1 MIFAI
6 GVAVALT
13 ACVNNEQFDDA
24 APKEVSFKGFNLGE
38 STRATFDGSEFMVYA
53 RFSQLGDGSDYA
65 NYWGADAKEV
75 AYVTDAW
82 RVNEVGKKYY
92 WPKAG
97 KISFWGYYYPNPKTQ
112 TDVTV
117 TFDIANGG
125 VQVAGVDPE
134 EAAVLMLADPTQSDL
149 LNGGTV
155 PMVFKHAG
163 AQVIF
168 RIANASK
175 GNGFN
180 LTITG
185 VSISNVSMLANY
197 KWDEWSDWEN
207 SAATISN
214 DDDVAISET
223 AISST
228 STELYPFNVIP
239 QAKNVHSAQ
248 KKITINYTVE
258 DTNAGYSYNATAT
271 FDATDWLINTKHYYN
286 VTFNF
291 TAGEEIIFAPETT
304 DWATSQH
311 DFAVTE

>member
-1 MIFAI
+1 MKKLMIFAI

-53 RFSQLGDGSDYA
+53 KFSQLGNGSDYA
-65 NYWGADAKEV
+65 NYWGDAAKEV

-82 RVNEVGKKYY
+82 RVNDGKKYY

-97 KISFWGYYYPNPKTQ
+97 KLSFWGYYPKSQ
-112 TDVTV
+112 AGV
-117 TFDIANGG
+117 TFDTTYG

-134 EAAVLMLADPTQSDL
+134 EAAVLMLADPAQSDL

-168 RIANASK
+168 RIANASIA
-175 GNGFN
+175 NNFN

-185 VSISNVSMLANY
+185 VSISNVSELANY
-197 KWDEWSDWEN
+197 KWGVWSDWAD
-207 SAATISN
+207 SMATISS
-214 DDDVAISET
+214 DDDVDISEA
-223 AISST
+223 AITSSST
-228 STELYPFNVIP
+228 DLYTFKVIP
-239 QAKNVHSAQ
+239 QAKDENGA
-248 KKITINYTVE
+248 KEITINYTVE
-258 DTNAGYSYNATAT
+258 DGNAGYTYNATAT
-271 FDATDWLINTKHYYN
+271 LAATDWKENTKHYYN

-291 TAGEEIIFAPETT
+291 TAGEEILFAPETT
-304 DWATSQH
+304 EWATSQH
-311 DFAVTE
+311 DFAVTD

>member
-1 MIFAI
+1 MKKLMIFAI

-38 STRATFDGSEFMVYA
+38 STRATFDGTEFMVYA
-53 RFSQLGDGSDYA
+53 QFSNAGDGTDYK
-65 NYWGADAKEV
+65 NYWGDAAKEI
-75 AYVTDAW
+75 TEQDGAW
-82 RVNEVGKKYY
+82 KVNETTKYY

-97 KISFWGYYYPNPKTQ
+97 AISFWGYYPKSQ
-112 TDVTV
+112 AGV
-117 TFDIANGG
+117 TFDATNG
-125 VQVAGVDPE
+125 VKVADVDPA
-134 EAAVLMLADPTQSDL
+134 EAAVLMLADPAESKLKTAND
-149 LNGGTV
+149 V

-168 RIANASK
+168 RIANASIA
-175 GNGFN
+175 NNFN

-197 KWDEWSDWEN
+197 KWDEWSDWAD

-214 DDDVAISET
+214 DDDVAISEA
-223 AISST
+223 AIGST
-228 STELYPFNVIP
+228 DLYTFNVIP
-239 QAKNVHSAQ
+239 QAKDENGA

-271 FDATDWLINTKHYYN
+271 FDATDWVINTKHYYN

-291 TAGEEIIFAPETT
+291 TAGEEIEFAPETT
-304 DWATSQH
+304 EWATSQH
-311 DFAVTE
+311 DFAVTD

>member
-38 STRATFDGSEFMVYA
+38 STRATFEGSEFMVFA
-53 RFSQLGDGSDYA
+53 KFSQLGDGSDYA
-65 NYWGADAKEV
+65 NYWGDAAKEV

-82 RVNEVGKKYY
+82 RVNDGKKYY

-97 KISFWGYYYPNPKTQ
+97 TISFWGYYPKSQ
-112 TDVTV
+112 ADV
-117 TFDIANGG
+117 TFDTTNG
-125 VQVAGVDPE
+125 VQVADVDPE
-134 EAAVLMLADPTQSDL
+134 EAAELMLADPAQSDL

-168 RIANASK
+168 RIANASIA
-175 GNGFN
+175 NGFD

-185 VSISNVSMLANY
+185 VSISNVSELANY
-197 KWDEWSDWEN
+197 KWGVWSDWAN

-223 AISST
+223 AISSS
-228 STELYPFNVIP
+228 STDLYTFKVIP
-239 QAKNVHSAQ
+239 QKKDVNGAKE
-248 KKITINYTVE
+248 ITINYTVK
-258 DTNAGYSYNATAT
+258 DNNADYTYNATAT
-271 FDATDWLINTKHYYN
+271 LAATDWNENTKHYYN

-291 TAGEEIIFAPETT
+291 TAGEEILFAPETT

-311 DFAVTE
+311 DFAVTD

>member
-13 ACVNNEQFDDA
+13 SCVNNEQFDDA

-38 STRATFDGSEFMVYA
+38 STRATLAVDEEFMVYA
-53 RFSQLGDGSDYA
+53 RFSQLGDGSDYD
-65 NYWGADAKEV
+65 NYWGDAAKQV

-82 RVNEVGKKYY
+82 RVNDGKKYY

-97 KISFWGYYYPNPKTQ
+97 KISFWGYYPTTQ
-112 TDVTV
+112 DGV
-117 TFDIANGG
+117 TFDTTNG
-125 VQVAGVDPE
+125 VQVADVNPT
-134 EAAVLMLADPTQSDL
+134 EAAELMLADPTQSDL
-149 LNGGTV
+149 LDGGTV

-168 RIANASK
+168 RIANASIA
-175 GNGFN
+175 NGFD

-185 VSISNVSMLANY
+185 VSISNVSELADY
-197 KWDEWSDWEN
+197 KWGVWSDWAN
-207 SAATISN
+207 SAATISSS
-214 DDDVAISET
+214 VAKVISEA
-223 AISST
+223 AIGST
-228 STELYPFNVIP
+228 DLYTFKVIP
-239 QAKNVHSAQ
+239 QAKDVNGA
-248 KKITINYTVE
+248 KEITINYTVV
-258 DTNAGYSYNATAT
+258 DNNAGYSYDATAT
-271 FDATDWLINTKHYYN
+271 LAATDWNENTKHYYN

-311 DFAVTE
+311 DFAVTD

>member
-53 RFSQLGDGSDYA
+53 RFSQLGNGSDYA

-82 RVNEVGKKYY
+82 RVNVGKKYY

-97 KISFWGYYYPNPKTQ
+97 AISFWGYYPKSQ
-112 TDVTV
+112 AGVS
-117 TFDIANGG
+117 FDTANG
-125 VQVAGVDPE
+125 VQVADVDPD
-134 EAAVLMLADPTQSDL
+134 EAAVLMLADPAQSDL
-149 LNGGTV
+149 LDGGTV

-168 RIANASK
+168 RIANASIA
-175 GNGFN
+175 NGFD

-185 VSISNVSMLANY
+185 VSISNVSKLADY
-197 KWDEWSDWEN
+197 KWGVWSNWAN

-214 DDDVAISET
+214 DDDVTISET
-223 AISST
+223 AISSS
-228 STELYPFNVIP
+228 STGLYTFKVIP
-239 QAKNVHSAQ
+239 QAKDVNGA
-248 KKITINYTVE
+248 KEITINYTVV

-271 FDATDWLINTKHYYN
+271 LAATDWSENTKHYYN

-291 TAGEEIIFAPETT
+291 TAGEEILFAPETT

-311 DFAVTE
+311 DFAVTD